1 MPRHRIVTA
10 RVTKRVGTLDF
21 RFFKRGDLV
30 HGWVT
35 KEGNFRVTEAP
46 YQRVGLVIN
55 HGYFSVTHG

>member
-1 MPRHRIVTA
+1 MPRHRIQTA
-10 RVTKRVGTLDF
+10 RVTRRVGTLDY

-46 YQRVGLVIN
+46 FERTGLVIN
-55 HGYFSVTHG
+55 KGYYTIPV